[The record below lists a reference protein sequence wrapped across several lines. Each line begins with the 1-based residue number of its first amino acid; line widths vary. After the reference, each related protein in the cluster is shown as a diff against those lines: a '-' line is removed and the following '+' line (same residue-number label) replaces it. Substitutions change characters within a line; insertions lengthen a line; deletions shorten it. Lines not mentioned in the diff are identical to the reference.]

1 MVEFIETSSFGVAVI
16 TFGKAPSNWWKDS
29 TDLKILIQRWTK
41 TETRPNW
48 KVIKL
53 FMNEDLLPDNNLV
66 YQLFPD
72 ISEKEQ
78 YLTFRRKIF
87 SSYFITNLFVLNQKQ
102 DE

>member
-1 MVEFIETSSFGVAVI
+1 MYVDNKT
-16 TFGKAPSNWWKDS
+16 
-29 TDLKILIQRWTK
+29 TDYSLQW
-41 TETRPNW
+41 NN
-48 KVIKL
+48 
-53 FMNEDLLPDNNLV
+53 NEDLLPDNNLV

-87 SSYFITNLFVLNQKQ
+87 SSHFITNRFVLNQKQ

>member
-1 MVEFIETSSFGVAVI
+1 M
-16 TFGKAPSNWWKDS
+16 
-29 TDLKILIQRWTK
+29 IQRWTK

-87 SSYFITNLFVLNQKQ
+87 SSHFITNLFVLNQKQ